1 MTLLQLS
8 SAQLKGKKT
17 SVKIAENVKMME
29 NQKGLLISKSPKVFD
44 LILLQCF
51 PSLLFSL
58 PSPLMSHCPPSPP
71 IFIISAQKE
80 AFKLSDTSQRSVPCY
95 NQSGELTGF
104 LFLLIFCQTFT
115 SFLVHSPLTLP
126 TLPFFHLLSFFSP
139 FSPSFSISLP
149 SNT

>member
-1 MTLLQLS
+1 MTLIQPS
-8 SAQLKGKKT
+8 SAQLRRKET
-17 SVKIAENVKMME
+17 SVKTAE

-95 NQSGELTGF
+95 NQSGELTDF

-115 SFLVHSPLTLP
+115 SFLIHSPL
-126 TLPFFHLLSFFSP
+126 
-139 FSPSFSISLP
+139 SPS
-149 SNT
+149 

>member
-1 MTLLQLS
+1 MTLLQPS
-8 SAQLKGKKT
+8 SAQLRRKET
-17 SVKIAENVKMME
+17 SVKIAE

-115 SFLVHSPLTLP
+115 SRSLSSLTLL

-139 FSPSFSISLP
+139 FSPSFSISFAL
-149 SNT
+149 